1 MENFKS
7 EKEETMDN
15 DDILDQYQFVSSFS
29 LIIVNIRLTN
39 YAFFSSFP
47 WHPDIQMQMLI
58 VQGKLPCTKEES
70 TTLAAIQLRIYEL
83 NYIKTIEELK
93 RAKKARR
100 AAKKSARQTDD
111 PDNHLASAISSLDE
125 RANNSQSTDNPMPP
139 PGSNQPLNLIAEQS
153 ETASRVEAAEATGT
167 G

>member
-47 WHPDIQMQMLI
+47 
-58 VQGKLPCTKEES
+58 
-70 TTLAAIQLRIYEL
+70 
-83 NYIKTIEELK
+83 
-93 RAKKARR
+93 
-100 AAKKSARQTDD
+100 
-111 PDNHLASAISSLDE
+111 
-125 RANNSQSTDNPMPP
+125 
-139 PGSNQPLNLIAEQS
+139 
-153 ETASRVEAAEATGT
+153 
-167 G
+167 